1 MIALDSSVI
10 VAALRTVDARH
21 EAAVKAIHRATASKE
36 GIVVPLHSL
45 VETYAVLTRMPIPY
59 RLSPADAFVLIR
71 DTFGTSRLAAM
82 NVRSLWPLLGAL
94 AASDLGGGL
103 TYDAMIL
110 ESCEHA
116 GATAL
121 LTLNPRDFLRLSP
134 SIEIRT
140 P

>member
-10 VAALRTVDARH
+10 VAAFRSVDARH
-21 EAAVKAIHRATASKE
+21 EAAAKAIHRATTSNE
-36 GIVVPLHSL
+36 GIVVPLHAL

-59 RLSPADAFVLIR
+59 RMSPPDALSLLR
-71 DTFGTSRLAAM
+71 DTFGTSRLAPM
-82 NVRSLWPLLGAL
+82 NVRSLWPLLGGL
-94 AASDLGGGL
+94 ADADLGGGL
-103 TYDAMIL
+103 TYDAVIL
-110 ESCEHA
+110 RCCEDA